1 MRKCRFPGRRRSRNH
16 DEFDTLASCDVL
28 CNPSNSAL
36 LHRLLYQN
44 QLCQIAAADLVIQ
57 ISNRRNA
64 ELLAPARRI
73 LQRFKKLFSL
83 FKNRQLL
90 RIAPFRKQ
98 KHQSV
103 LVREQV
109 KTVDIARIR
118 HHVAIIIIIIT
129 VQLIHIDTRSSPV
142 TEQLHLIR
150 HSL

>member
-16 DEFDTLASCDVL
+16 DEFDTFASCDVL

-36 LHRLLYQN
+36 LHRLLHQN

-73 LQRFKKLFSL
+73 LQRFKKAFSAL
-83 FKNRQLL
+83 QKQAA
-90 RIAPFRKQ
+90 APDRAVPEAEA
-98 KHQSV
+98 S
-103 LVREQV
+103 
-109 KTVDIARIR
+109 IR
-118 HHVAIIIIIIT
+118 PGKETGQNSRYSPYPAHVAIIIIIIT